1 MNMRIFVVL
10 ITLAVLLVIVAQIKI
25 KQHDEVIS
33 SEKTPAGHIVNI
45 SKESHWYGDNS
56 QLTLD
61 NGTQVWLSGIFNPWK
76 AGDTVT
82 RPVPRKDS
90 DENTAADYWCL
101 GEICLKQQ

>member
-1 MNMRIFVVL
+1 MMKYIVIL
-10 ITLAVLLVIVAQIKI
+10 ILLYIPPVTMSVIDSRKY
-25 KQHDEVIS
+25 DEVIS

-61 NGTQVWLSGIFNPWK
+61 NGAQVSLSGIFNPWK

-82 RPVPRKDS
+82 RPVPGKDI
-90 DENTAADYWCL
+90 DEDTAANYWCL
-101 GEICLKQQ
+101 GDTCLKQQ